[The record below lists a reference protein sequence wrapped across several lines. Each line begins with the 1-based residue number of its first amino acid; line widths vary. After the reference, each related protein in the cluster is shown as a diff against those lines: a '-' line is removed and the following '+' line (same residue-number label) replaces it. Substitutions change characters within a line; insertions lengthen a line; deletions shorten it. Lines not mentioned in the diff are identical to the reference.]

1 MGSSS
6 RSSGRKKPMRP
17 ATTPEG
23 RENQLISLAYD
34 FAEKVIQN
42 GTASS
47 QIVTHFLKLGSTR
60 EQLEKEKI
68 KNENLLLAAKIE
80 ALASGKVVEE
90 LYRAALK
97 AMKTYT
103 GQETDD
109 DDVA

>member
-1 MGSSS
+1 MGASSKK
-6 RSSGRKKPMRP
+6 SGRKPMRP
-17 ATTPEG
+17 ATTLDG

-47 QIVTHFLKLGSTR
+47 QIITHFLKLGSTR
-60 EQLEKEKI
+60 EKLEQEKI
-68 KNENLLLAAKIE
+68 KNENLLTAAKIE

-97 AMKTYT
+97 AMKVYT
-103 GQETDD
+103 GQDTDD
-109 DDVA
+109 DDTE